1 MEYVK
6 ANPFYVFMVNEC
18 IDIFVTTNMI
28 IYLSIFK
35 DGWPT
40 TSYHLAFIPTL
51 EVTLTSLISRLF
63 STCSLNGLEHDQICV
78 G

>member
-1 MEYVK
+1 MEHVK
-6 ANPFYVFMVNEC
+6 ANHFYVFMVDEC

-28 IYLSIFK
+28 IYLLVFK
-35 DGWPT
+35 RGCPT
-40 TSYHLAFIPTL
+40 TSYHLTFILTL
-51 EVTLTSLISRLF
+51 EVTITSLISRLF